1 MLEAIERAYGFVPLV
16 NQVLSSHP
24 GLFVPQVELS
34 KAVFMEQGALSERE
48 RELVA
53 IGAASAS
60 CAEHCMDVHIKHAK
74 RLGVGRDEVM
84 EAMMVGSMIAMNRT
98 QSYAFRKLKEA
109 FEE

>member
-16 NQVLSSHP
+16 NQVLSADP
-24 GLFVPQVELS
+24 GFFVPQVELS
-34 KAVFMEQGALSERE
+34 KAVFMGPGALTERE

-74 RLGVGRDEVM
+74 RLGVGRDGVM
-84 EAMMVGSMIAMNRT
+84 EAMMVGSMIAMNKT
-98 QSYAFRKLKEA
+98 QSYAFRKLKES